1 LFHDRLEKLFS
12 WWALEMDWKP
22 FIEVLWVAGT
32 GLQGMLGVVL
42 LTKKAWKTYP
52 LFTTYSLFSLFGSI
66 TFFFL
71 QGYKEIFFYS
81 YWIEEA
87 ITIVLGFGVI
97 YEAFRHMFSNHKALL
112 KRARL
117 IFACTFVALFC
128 VALSVVLVQAPPD
141 SMLRNGVLIFEEAI
155 RVVELGLLMFL
166 FAAALALGLPW
177 RQAEF
182 GIALGLGLFVAVE
195 LAVVALLTQ
204 VHYGPQ
210 WQVLNVVRIFAFDTS
225 LLVWLVYLLAPER
238 ATGGE
243 PSLVG

>member
-1 LFHDRLEKLFS
+1 M
-12 WWALEMDWKP
+12 WALEMDWKP
-22 FIEVLWVAGT
+22 YIDWKPFIDVLWVAGI

-52 LFTTYSLFSLFGSI
+52 LFTTYSLFSLFASI
-66 TFFFL
+66 TSFFL
-71 QGYKEIFFYS
+71 QGYRKIYFYS
-81 YWIEEA
+81 YWLEEA
-87 ITIVLGFGVI
+87 ITIVLGLGVV
-97 YEAFRHMFSNHKALL
+97 YEVFRHLFSNHKALL

-128 VALSVVLVQAPPD
+128 VALSVVLVQALPD
-141 SMLRNGVLIFEEAI
+141 SMLRNRVLIFEEAI

-204 VHYGPQ
+204 VDYGPQ
-210 WQVLNVVRIFAFDTS
+210 WKLLNVVRILAFDTS
-225 LLVWLVYLLAPER
+225 LVVWLHYLLAPEKAANGR
-238 ATGGE
+238 GSVRFGV
-243 PSLVG
+243 S